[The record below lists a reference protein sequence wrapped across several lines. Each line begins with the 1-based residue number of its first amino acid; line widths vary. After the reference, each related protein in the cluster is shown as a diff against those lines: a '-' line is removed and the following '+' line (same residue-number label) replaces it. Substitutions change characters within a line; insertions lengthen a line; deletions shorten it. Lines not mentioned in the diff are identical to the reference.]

1 MFKLT
6 VEVSTTVS
14 VSTAVVSTIVST
26 VSKTVVSVTVSVS
39 TAVVSTVVSGG
50 SFGISLCFGFGI
62 SRSFVDLRDTVGGGR
77 GRNVLVA

>member
-6 VEVSTTVS
+6 EVTSVS
-14 VSTAVVSTIVST
+14 VSVSGISVISTAIVST
-26 VSKTVVSVTVSVS
+26 VSKTVTVSVS
-39 TAVVSTVVSGG
+39 TAVISTVVSGG